1 MEMQV
6 FNSMVLKIG
15 RVMDVVG
22 GTILTLMMFITVL
35 DVVLRFFK
43 KPITGTYELVFLGG
57 AVVIGCAIPITS
69 WEDGHV
75 RVDFLLEHFPRM
87 VKKAFTL
94 FTRVLGM
101 AFFVLLGCNLA
112 LLGTDLFKSGEVSL
126 TLHVPYYPAAYIL
139 ALCAFVE
146 CLVLFSSFV
155 KTISGGDH
163 E

>member
-1 MEMQV
+1 MQV
-6 FNSMVLKIG
+6 FHSMVLRIG
-15 RVMDVVG
+15 RIMDVVG
-22 GTILTLMMFITVL
+22 GVILTFMMLITVL
-35 DVVLRFFK
+35 DVVLRYLK

-69 WEDGHV
+69 WEGGHV
-75 RVDFLLEHFPRM
+75 CVDFLLEYFPAA
-87 VKKAFTL
+87 VKKVFVL

-101 AFFVLLGCNLA
+101 AFFCLLGINLF
-112 LLGTDLFKSGEVSL
+112 LLGTDLFRSGEVSL

-139 ALCAFVE
+139 SLCAFVE
-146 CLVLFSSFV
+146 CLVLLSSFI